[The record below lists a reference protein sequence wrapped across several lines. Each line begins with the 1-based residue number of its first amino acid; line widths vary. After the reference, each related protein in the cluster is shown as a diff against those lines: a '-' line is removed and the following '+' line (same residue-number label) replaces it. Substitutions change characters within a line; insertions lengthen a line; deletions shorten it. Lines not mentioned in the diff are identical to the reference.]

1 MCRLKIIIN
10 HSYVIPLTVNSLAIP
25 TINLSIIKIFLLRRL
40 STNWI
45 ECINIYTVLFIPL
58 DDGMQ
63 LKKKKKRKEERKKK
77 KEKKDNT
84 HNDINRRKKWGVF
97 MRQLKCSIRF
107 ESRAYI
113 QRNGI
118 MRNDAFIIH
127 RVRARARARLSN
139 NITNII
145 RYYTSTT
152 DYTSHSSRTRNLSK
166 ARFNP

>member
-63 LKKKKKRKEERKKK
+63 LKKKKK
-77 KEKKDNT
+77 KEKK
-84 HNDINRRKKWGVF
+84 RERKRK
-97 MRQLKCSIRF
+97 RKR
-107 ESRAYI
+107 
-113 QRNGI
+113 
-118 MRNDAFIIH
+118 
-127 RVRARARARLSN
+127 
-139 NITNII
+139 II
-145 RYYTSTT
+145 RITI
-152 DYTSHSSRTRNLSK
+152 
-166 ARFNP
+166 